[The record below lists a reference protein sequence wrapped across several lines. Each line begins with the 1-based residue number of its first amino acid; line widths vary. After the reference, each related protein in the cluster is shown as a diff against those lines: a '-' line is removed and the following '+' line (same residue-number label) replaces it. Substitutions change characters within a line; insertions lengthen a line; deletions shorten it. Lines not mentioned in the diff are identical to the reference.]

1 MKKIFITLITLILL
15 TGCSNENK
23 SNDKVSLSLLE
34 EVNDK
39 IITYFSTND
48 VSTYDN
54 YVFNYV
60 DEENNT
66 VVVGLLNNTKEEQD
80 KFKSLIVDSKYIR
93 FVQSEKLKNEPLIS
107 EENPITKEYNVLN
120 IAKSNDEKYI
130 YLTLREFQ
138 GEEVQ
143 TVKVLKELCKDIEVN
158 KNYKF
163 TLKPNSKVENNIISI
178 FNNSTILKVEE
189 TDIQG
194 LE

>member
-1 MKKIFITLITLILL
+1 MKKIFITIITLILL

-80 KFKSLIVDSKYIR
+80 KFKSLIVDSKYII
-93 FVQSEKLKNEPLIS
+93 FVQSEKLKNEPLIP
-107 EENPITKEYNVLN
+107 EEESITKVYNVLN
-120 IAKSNDEKYI
+120 IAKSNDENYL

-163 TLKPNSKVENNIISI
+163 TLKPNSKIGNNIISI